1 MYLTTKQH
9 DQFRTLL
16 MGFEIPYRNYIADVL
31 ISNYSTEK
39 DLENALLLKSSNLQ
53 GVDPAFLKEVFPKA
67 AKHDNV
73 SSMYK
78 KFTVALN
85 TKEIVSSDI
94 DIPMVGALN
103 IVTFSLT
110 SKFQNLYQIFSS
122 YNRFCDLADRYR
134 YARNKLDH
142 PGCRTLEDKHLA
154 PVLAFVGDICT
165 FLDNKFLSKNPKRRF

>member
-16 MGFEIPYRNYIADVL
+16 MGFEIPYRNYIARRL
-31 ISNYSTEK
+31 ISNYPTEK

-78 KFTVALN
+78 KFTVAL
-85 TKEIVSSDI
+85 I
-94 DIPMVGALN
+94 
-103 IVTFSLT
+103 
-110 SKFQNLYQIFSS
+110 Q
-122 YNRFCDLADRYR
+122 R
-134 YARNKLDH
+134 KLF
-142 PGCRTLEDKHLA
+142 HL
-154 PVLAFVGDICT
+154 I
-165 FLDNKFLSKNPKRRF
+165 